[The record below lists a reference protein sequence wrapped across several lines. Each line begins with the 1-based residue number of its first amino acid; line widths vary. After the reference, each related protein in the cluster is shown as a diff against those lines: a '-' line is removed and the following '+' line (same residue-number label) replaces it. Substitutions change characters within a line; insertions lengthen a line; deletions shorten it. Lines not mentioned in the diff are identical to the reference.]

1 MYSKISEIIDF
12 AENWDGEKPLI
23 LCESAFSM
31 VNRPGS
37 FKEYLDEFYKHP
49 CLQGGF
55 VWEWANHRL
64 LTKNANGEEV
74 LWLWRRLWRS
84 GV

>member
-31 VNRPGS
+31 VNGPGS

-74 LWLWRRLWRS
+74 L
-84 GV
+84 